1 MTDAPMTD
9 APMTDALWQWPITD
23 LAPRIAARQLSSA
36 ELVESC
42 LDRIQRLD
50 GDLNSF
56 VCLSPA
62 ARDAAR
68 AADAE
73 IARTGPRGPL
83 HGIPVAIK
91 DNYTTADLPTRA
103 GTAVEALTF
112 PMQDSHCVAKLRA
125 AGAVILGKL
134 SMHEFA
140 WGTVTP
146 QARNPWDLARVP
158 GGSSGG
164 SGAAVAARLCPAAL
178 GSDTG
183 GSIRIPAALCGVVG
197 LKPTYGRIGRSGI
210 VPHSWSL
217 DHAGPLT
224 RTVADAA
231 LMLQVLAGP
240 DAHDPA
246 ASSAPVPDYTA
257 GLDQPV
263 RGLRIA
269 VIRNHFF
276 DAVDAEVG
284 AAVEDAIG
292 FFAGQG
298 CAVTDVTVPSLRY
311 GLGAIYAIELASSTA
326 YHDRN
331 LAQGHVAGFA
341 DDVRDLVEM
350 GRFVTGPDYLRAEQV
365 RARIMAEMAAVLA
378 EADAIITPAT
388 PLTAWKTD
396 AATVTLAGREESVLA
411 ASWRLTYPF
420 NLTGLPA
427 LALPCGFDRAGLP
440 ISLQI
445 AARPFAEPTLLR
457 IAHQYE
463 RAHDWSS
470 RVPPSAD
477 GN

>member
-1 MTDAPMTD
+1 MTDAIWS
-9 APMTDALWQWPITD
+9 LPITE
-23 LAPRIAARQLSSA
+23 LARRIAASELSSV
-36 ELVESC
+36 ELVGAY
-42 LDRIQRLD
+42 LDRIGRLD
-50 GDLNSF
+50 GDLQSF
-56 VCLSPA
+56 VCLSSTA
-62 ARDAAR
+62 LDAAR
-68 AADAE
+68 AADEE
-73 IARTGPRGPL
+73 IGRTGPRGPL
-83 HGIPVAIK
+83 HGIPIGIK

-103 GTAVEALTF
+103 GTSVEALTF
-112 PMQDSHCVAKLRA
+112 PREDSHCVATLRA

-134 SMHEFA
+134 RMHEFA
-140 WGTVTP
+140 WGMVTP
-146 QARNPWDLARVP
+146 PTRNPWDLARVP

-224 RTVADAA
+224 LTVADAA
-231 LMLQVLAGP
+231 LLLQILAGP
-240 DAHDPA
+240 DPADPA
-246 ASSAPVPDYTA
+246 ATTAPVPDYTA
-257 GLDQPV
+257 ALGKPV
-263 RGLRIA
+263 RGLRVA

-276 DAVDAEVG
+276 EAIDADVA

-298 CAVTDVTVPSLRY
+298 CTVRDVTVPALRY

-326 YHDRN
+326 YHDRS

-341 DDVRDLVEM
+341 EDVRNLVEM
-350 GRFVTGPDYLRAEQV
+350 GRFVTGPDYLRAEQ
-365 RARIMAEMAAVLA
+365 ARGLIMAEMAAALDD
-378 EADAIITPAT
+378 ADVIVAPTA
-388 PLTAWKTD
+388 PLTAWRTD
-396 AATVTLAGREESVLA
+396 ETTVALAGRPESILA

-427 LALPCGFDRAGLP
+427 IALPCGFDRRGLP

-445 AARPFAEPTLLR
+445 AARPFAEDMLLR
-457 IAHQYE
+457 FAHQYE
-463 RAHDWSS
+463 QAHDWW
-470 RVPPSAD
+470 RHIPPLASEP
-477 GN
+477 

>member
-1 MTDAPMTD
+1 MSDAV
-9 APMTDALWQWPITD
+9 WQDPIT
-23 LAPRIAARQLSSA
+23 AQARRIAARTLSSA
-36 ELVESC
+36 DLVDAY
-42 LDRIQRLD
+42 LDRIGRLD
-50 GDLNSF
+50 GDLKSF
-56 VCLSPA
+56 VHLSPG

-83 HGIPVAIK
+83 HGIPIAIK

-112 PMQDSHCVAKLRA
+112 PREDSHAVAKLRA

-134 SMHEFA
+134 RMHEFA
-140 WGTVTP
+140 WGMVTP
-146 QARNPWDLARVP
+146 PTRNPWDLDRVP

-164 SGAAVAARLCPAAL
+164 AGAAVAARLCPAAL

-240 DAHDPA
+240 DAGDPA
-246 ASSAPVPDYTA
+246 ASAAPVSDYTA
-257 GLDQPV
+257 GLDRPI
-263 RGLRIA
+263 RGLRVA

-276 DAVDAEVG
+276 DAVDDTVAT
-284 AAVEDAIG
+284 AVEDAVR
-292 FFAGQG
+292 FLAGQG
-298 CAVTDVTVPSLRY
+298 CTARDVTVPSLRH
-311 GLGAIYAIELASSTA
+311 GLGAIYAIELASSAA
-326 YHDRN
+326 YHDRS
-331 LAQGHVAGFA
+331 LALGHVAGFA
-341 DDVRDLVEM
+341 GDVRDLVEM
-350 GRFVTGPDYLRAEQV
+350 GRLVTGPDYLRAEQV
-365 RARIMAEMAAVLA
+365 RALIMTEMAAILSD
-378 EADAIITPAT
+378 ADVIVGPTS
-388 PLTAWKTD
+388 PLTAWRTD
-396 AATVTLAGREESVLA
+396 EASVTLGGRPESVLA
-411 ASWRLTYPF
+411 ASWRLTYPY

-427 LALPCGFDRAGLP
+427 IALPCGFDRRGLP

-445 AARPFAEPTLLR
+445 AARPFGEATLLR
-457 IAHQYE
+457 VAHQYE
-463 RAHDWSS
+463 RAHDWWC
-470 RVPPSAD
+470 RVPPAA
-477 GN
+477 G

>member
-1 MTDAPMTD
+1 MSDAP
-9 APMTDALWQWPITD
+9 WQLPITE
-23 LAPRIAARQLSSA
+23 LAQRIAARDLSSA
-36 ELVESC
+36 DLVGAC
-42 LDRIQRLD
+42 LDRIGRLD
-50 GDLNSF
+50 GDLGSF
-56 VCLSPA
+56 VHLSPA
-62 ARDAAR
+62 ALDAAR

-73 IARTGPRGPL
+73 IARGGPRGPL
-83 HGIPVAIK
+83 HGVPIAIK

-112 PMQDSHCVAKLRA
+112 PRADSHAVATLRA
-125 AGAVILGKL
+125 AGAVILGKVR
-134 SMHEFA
+134 MHEFA
-140 WGTVTP
+140 WGMVTP
-146 QARNPWDLARVP
+146 PTRNPWDLDRVP

-240 DAHDPA
+240 DPDDPA
-246 ASSAPVPDYTA
+246 ASRAAPVPDYAA
-257 GLDQPV
+257 GLDRPI
-263 RGLRIA
+263 RGLRVA

-276 DAVDAEVG
+276 DAVDG
-284 AAVEDAIG
+284 AVSAAIEEAIR
-292 FFAGQG
+292 FFARQG
-298 CAVTDVTVPSLRY
+298 CTVRDVTAPALRH

-326 YHDRN
+326 YHDRSIA
-331 LAQGHVAGFA
+331 LGHVAGFA
-341 DDVRDLVEM
+341 GDVRDLVEM
-350 GRFVTGPDYLRAEQV
+350 GRLVTGPDYLRAEQV
-365 RARIMAEMAAVLA
+365 RALIMAEMAAILA
-378 EADAIITPAT
+378 EADVIVGPTA
-388 PLTAWKTD
+388 PLTAWRTD
-396 AATVTLAGREESVLA
+396 ETSVAIGGRPESVLA

-427 LALPCGFDRAGLP
+427 IALPCGFDRRGLP

-445 AARPFAEPTLLR
+445 AARPFGEPLMLR
-457 IAHQYE
+457 VAHQYE
-463 RAHDWSS
+463 RAHDWWS
-470 RVPPSAD
+470 RVPPLV
-477 GN
+477 G

>member
-1 MTDAPMTD
+1 MTDAV
-9 APMTDALWQWPITD
+9 WQWPITE
-23 LAPRIAARQLSSA
+23 LSRRIAARQLSSA
-36 ELVESC
+36 ELVGAY
-42 LDRIQRLD
+42 LARIERLD
-50 GDLNSF
+50 GDLKSF
-56 VCLSPA
+56 VRLSPT

-83 HGIPVAIK
+83 HGIPIAIK

-112 PMQDSHCVAKLRA
+112 PMEDSHCVAKLRA

-146 QARNPWDLARVP
+146 QSRNPWDLGRVP

-197 LKPTYGRIGRSGI
+197 LKPTYGRVGRSGI

-224 RTVADAA
+224 LTAADAA

-240 DAHDPA
+240 DSGDPA
-246 ASSAPVPDYTA
+246 ARAAPVPDYAA
-257 GLDQPV
+257 GLARPV
-263 RGLRIA
+263 RGLRVA

-276 DAVDAEVG
+276 DAVDAAVG
-284 AAVEDAIG
+284 GAVEGAIR

-298 CAVTDVTVPSLRY
+298 CTVRDVTVPSLRY

-326 YHDRN
+326 YHDRSV
-331 LAQGHVAGFA
+331 AQGHVAGFA

-350 GRFVTGPDYLRAEQV
+350 GRMVTGPDYLRAEQV
-365 RARIMAEMAAVLA
+365 RALIMAEMASVLA
-378 EADAIITPAT
+378 DADVIVTPAT
-388 PLTAWKTD
+388 PLTAWETD
-396 AATVTLAGREESVLA
+396 AAKVAIAGRPESVLA

-427 LALPCGFDRAGLP
+427 IALPCGFDPGGLP
-440 ISLQI
+440 ISLQL
-445 AARPFAEPTLLR
+445 AARPFAEDMLLR
-457 IAHQYE
+457 FAHQYE
-463 RAHDWSS
+463 QAHDWW
-470 RVPPSAD
+470 RQVPPLMNDA
-477 GN
+477 

>member
-1 MTDAPMTD
+1 MTDAV
-9 APMTDALWQWPITD
+9 WQWPITE
-23 LAPRIAARQLSSA
+23 LSRRIAARQLSSA
-36 ELVESC
+36 ELVGAYI
-42 LDRIQRLD
+42 DRIARLD
-50 GDLNSF
+50 GDLMSF
-56 VCLSPA
+56 VRLSPT

-68 AADAE
+68 AADAK

-83 HGIPVAIK
+83 HGIPIAIK

-112 PMQDSHCVAKLRA
+112 PMEDSHCVAKLRA

-146 QARNPWDLARVP
+146 QSRNPWDSGRVP

-164 SGAAVAARLCPAAL
+164 SGAAVAGRLCSAAL

-197 LKPTYGRIGRSGI
+197 LKPTYGRVGRSGI

-224 RTVADAA
+224 LTVADAA

-240 DAHDPA
+240 DADDPA
-246 ASSAPVPDYTA
+246 ARAAPVPDYAA
-257 GLDQPV
+257 GLDRPI
-263 RGLRIA
+263 RGLRVA

-276 DAVDAEVG
+276 DAVDEEVG
-284 AAVEDAIG
+284 SAVEGAIR
-292 FFAGQG
+292 FFAEQG
-298 CAVTDVTVPSLRY
+298 CTVRDVTVPSLRY

-326 YHDRN
+326 YHDRSI
-331 LAQGHVAGFA
+331 AQGHVAGFA

-350 GRFVTGPDYLRAEQV
+350 GRLVTGPDYLRAEQV
-365 RARIMAEMAAVLA
+365 RALIMAEMAAILS
-378 EADAIITPAT
+378 EADVIVGPTT
-388 PLTAWKTD
+388 PLTAWRTD
-396 AATVTLAGREESVLA
+396 ETSVAVGGRPESVLA

-427 LALPCGFDRAGLP
+427 IALPCGFDRRGLP

-445 AARPFAEPTLLR
+445 AARPFAEAVMLHV
-457 IAHQYE
+457 AHQYE
-463 RAHDWSS
+463 RAHALWC
-470 RVPPSAD
+470 RVPPLAC
-477 GN
+477 

>member
-1 MTDAPMTD
+1 
-9 APMTDALWQWPITD
+9 MTDALWQKPITE
-23 LAPRIAARQLSSA
+23 LARLIAARQLSSA
-36 ELVESC
+36 ELVAVY
-42 LDRIQRLD
+42 LDRIERLD
-50 GDLNSF
+50 GDLGSF
-56 VCLSPA
+56 VHPSA
-62 ARDAAR
+62 TAIDAAR

-73 IARTGPRGPL
+73 IARTGPRSPL

-103 GTAVEALTF
+103 GTAVGALTF
-112 PMQDSHCVAKLRA
+112 PMKDSHCVGKLRA

-134 SMHEFA
+134 RMHEFA
-140 WGTVTP
+140 WGMITP
-146 QARNPWDLARVP
+146 PTRNPWDLTRVP

-224 RTVADAA
+224 LTVADAA
-231 LMLQVLAGP
+231 LLLQVLAGP
-240 DAHDPA
+240 DPDDPA
-246 ASSAPVPDYTA
+246 ASAAPIPDYA
-257 GLDQPV
+257 AKLDAPLW
-263 RGLRIA
+263 GLRVA

-276 DAVDAEVG
+276 EAVDEDVG
-284 AAVEDAIG
+284 AAVEDAIR
-292 FFAGQG
+292 FFAGEG
-298 CAVTDVTVPSLRY
+298 CTVRDVTVPSLRY

-326 YHDRN
+326 YHDRS

-365 RARIMAEMAAVLA
+365 RAVIMAEMASVLA
-378 EADAIITPAT
+378 EADVIVSPAT
-388 PLTAWKTD
+388 PLTAWRTD
-396 AATVTLAGREESVLA
+396 EATVAIAGRHENVLA
-411 ASWRLTYPF
+411 ASWRFTYPF

-427 LALPCGFDRAGLP
+427 VALPCGFDRRGLP
-440 ISLQI
+440 IGLQI
-445 AARPFAEPTLLR
+445 AARPFAEDMLLR
-457 IAHQYE
+457 FAHRYE
-463 RAHDWSS
+463 QAHDWW
-470 RVPPSAD
+470 RQVPPATPPK
-477 GN
+477 

>member
-1 MTDAPMTD
+1 MTDAV
-9 APMTDALWQWPITD
+9 WQWPITE
-23 LAPRIAARQLSSA
+23 LSRRIAARQLSSA
-36 ELVESC
+36 ELVGAY
-42 LDRIQRLD
+42 LARIERLD
-50 GDLNSF
+50 GDLKSF
-56 VCLSPA
+56 VRLSPTA
-62 ARDAAR
+62 CDAAR

-83 HGIPVAIK
+83 HGIPIAIK

-112 PMQDSHCVAKLRA
+112 PMEDSHCVAKLRA

-146 QARNPWDLARVP
+146 QSRNPWDLGRVP

-197 LKPTYGRIGRSGI
+197 LKPTYGRVGRSGI

-224 RTVADAA
+224 LTAADAA

-240 DAHDPA
+240 DSGDPA
-246 ASSAPVPDYTA
+246 ARAAPVTDYAA
-257 GLDQPV
+257 GLDRPI
-263 RGLRIA
+263 RGLRVA

-276 DAVDAEVG
+276 DAVDAAVG
-284 AAVEDAIG
+284 GAVEGAIR

-298 CAVTDVTVPSLRY
+298 CTVRDVTVPSLRY

-326 YHDRN
+326 YHDRSI
-331 LAQGHVAGFA
+331 AQGHVAGFA

-350 GRFVTGPDYLRAEQV
+350 GRLVTGPDYLRAEQV
-365 RARIMAEMAAVLA
+365 RALIMTETASVLA
-378 EADAIITPAT
+378 DADVIVTPAT
-388 PLTAWKTD
+388 PITAWQTD
-396 AATVTLAGREESVLA
+396 TAKVAIAGRPESVLA

-427 LALPCGFDRAGLP
+427 IALPCGFDPGGLP
-440 ISLQI
+440 ISLQL
-445 AARPFAEPTLLR
+445 AARPFAEDMLLR
-457 IAHQYE
+457 FAHQYE
-463 RAHDWSS
+463 QAHDWW
-470 RVPPSAD
+470 RQIPPLMNEA
-477 GN
+477 